1 MYSDI
6 NFCCEC
12 RVAANGSYVEFMRKT
27 EIQKVSAMEMMMMM
41 TMELSFLV

>member
-6 NFCCEC
+6 NFYCEC

-27 EIQKVSAMEMMMMM
+27 EIQKVSAMEMMMTT